1 MTNVSLTNQ
10 DIPVIEK
17 LIRERLMQIDP
28 TLPAWK
34 THSVKLSHKRN
45 ILFRGQI
52 LIPRKVWQY
61 VAALYRDP
69 SLSWILRI
77 TDQMA
82 LSIVRQLKDNQPVPS
97 LTENDFIPPS
107 RDINEETRQFLLD
120 RFHKSHEEAWTA
132 VNDLISSWSVDI
144 PISPM
149 ACHTL
154 HPDFLFLWR
163 SIQLTC
169 PECSWSHAFSFN
181 PRRLI
186 NTDNLHPEDDGFFK
200 HSADLI
206 RNLSDIWFRQSAFVH
221 QIPDW
226 TRVESM
232 VAAALSLQT
241 STDILWTPRSHQAF
255 LRLQQLR
262 LLLCDTPLE
271 PVRYDKRKWKSRQL
285 PRVSDVPGY
294 EHRFR
299 EDEAILAADPGI
311 LNSKGCT
318 MLQQLWETQ
327 GQAVWC
333 HVQKQWETVPIAI
346 HNIPNVKRS
355 YENLYRWA
363 QAWQHPRLSS
373 THEGYRLAP
382 ECEPHPSLEDLASQ
396 FADHGMQLIN
406 LLQLTLRS
414 FPPNEVIVCLSDI
427 LRRHPQK
434 MGAKTLAGIL
444 AGSREEKILSKDYAH
459 DPDYGRFRGV
469 YSMSQIITWIKSLVA
484 SQYFSVR
491 HVGRYH
497 NPVLYLGPM
506 PETSALK
513 TLDPGDN
520 EEFSADLDTLITR
533 HQWKKLAEKAKDDWA
548 AECALLAGAVLWPYG
563 DARKLREAKNR
574 SHSIPQ
580 HDPQQYI
587 IQK

>member
-333 HVQKQWETVPIAI
+333 HVQ
-346 HNIPNVKRS
+346 
-355 YENLYRWA
+355 
-363 QAWQHPRLSS
+363 
-373 THEGYRLAP
+373 
-382 ECEPHPSLEDLASQ
+382 
-396 FADHGMQLIN
+396 
-406 LLQLTLRS
+406 LTLRS

-533 HQWKKLAEKAKDDWA
+533 HQWKKLAEKAEDDWA

-587 IQK
+587 IKK